1 MDFSFSIAGFMVGL
15 LVGMS
20 GVGGGSLMTPFLLF
34 AGIAPAVAVGTD
46 LLFAAVTKCGGIF
59 AYQRERLIGWRV
71 VGLLALGSLPAMAL
85 TIAILAR
92 LDYIGFDYQILITR
106 TLSFSLILTAVVLLA
121 SGHLRGSAEKSNFI
135 AAAVAWRE
143 RWTRPL
149 TVLAGLLLGA
159 LVTLSS
165 VGAGA
170 LGAAILVTLYPR
182 LPMRR
187 VVAIDLAHAVP
198 LTALA
203 GLGHWQLGSVDFQL
217 LGLLLLGSLPG
228 IMLGSRVGRYLPE
241 QVMRT
246 LLGIILLLMGFSLA
260 W

>member
-1 MDFSFSIAGFMVGL
+1 MDFSFSIAGFLVGL

-34 AGIAPAVAVGTD
+34 VGIAPAVAVGTD
-46 LLFAAVTKCGGIF
+46 LLFAAITKSGGIF
-59 AYQRERLIGWRV
+59 AYQRECLIRWRV
-71 VGLLALGSLPAMAL
+71 VALLALGSLPATAL
-85 TIAILAR
+85 TIGLLAR
-92 LDYIGFDYQILITR
+92 LESLGFDYQLLITR
-106 TLSFSLILTAVVLLA
+106 TLSFSLLLTGVVLLA
-121 SGHLRGSAEKSNFI
+121 SGHLHGLGKKSDFV
-135 AAAVAWRE
+135 AAAIAWRE
-143 RWTRPL
+143 RWTGPL

-246 LLGIILLLMGFSLA
+246 LLGIILLIVGFSIL
-260 W
+260 